1 MTQLQKNKQLTDLVL
16 EVFQLN
22 GQFLDAGDHLT
33 KPYGLTSARWQV
45 MGAIYL
51 AGQPL
56 SVAQIGR
63 RMGLSRQAVQRIAND
78 LEKLGFCTF
87 APNPDHARA
96 KLVLLTDKGQDT
108 LVQLNKAQAQWITE
122 LGEGL
127 DEKAISTALE
137 LLRQVRHNNITIE
150 KDTE

>member
-1 MTQLQKNKQLTDLVL
+1 MTQYQKNKQLTDLVL

-22 GQFLDAGDHLT
+22 GQFLQAGDRLT
-33 KPYGLTSARWQV
+33 RPFGLTSARWQV
-45 MGAIYL
+45 MGAVYL

-56 SVAQIGR
+56 TVAQIGR

-78 LEKLGFCTF
+78 LEKLGFCSF

-108 LVQLNKAQAQWITE
+108 LTTLNRAQEQWVTE
-122 LGEGL
+122 LGKGL
-127 DEKAISTALE
+127 DEKAISNALT
-137 LLRQVRHNNITIE
+137 LLRQVGHNNMTIE